1 MDEDNYLDRLRYYQE
16 IGVITLEG
24 MDENGE
30 PIYAIHESAEELAPE
45 LWESHINHIDNA
57 LTKLFEEGLLEI
69 EYDEDLE
76 PMFRISKGGYE
87 RAKEYGLIDF
97 PQEDIPND

>member
-1 MDEDNYLDRLRYYQE
+1 MEEEWQEKFNYYVDL
-16 IGVITLEG
+16 GVVSLEG

-30 PIYAIHESAEELAPE
+30 PIYSISEDAKELAPE
-45 LWESHINHIDNA
+45 LWESHMNHIDNA
-57 LTKLFEEGLLEI
+57 LTQLYKEGLLEV
-69 EYDEDLE
+69 EYDDDLE
-76 PMFRISKGGYE
+76 PVFRISKEGYA

>member
-1 MDEDNYLDRLRYYQE
+1 MDEEYLEKLRHYE
-16 IGVITLEG
+16 ELGVVTLEG

-30 PIYAIHESAEELAPE
+30 PIYAIHESAELLAPE

-57 LTKLFEEGLLEI
+57 LTQLYKEGLLEV
-69 EYDEDLE
+69 EYDDDLE
-76 PMFRISKGGYE
+76 PMFRISKEGYS